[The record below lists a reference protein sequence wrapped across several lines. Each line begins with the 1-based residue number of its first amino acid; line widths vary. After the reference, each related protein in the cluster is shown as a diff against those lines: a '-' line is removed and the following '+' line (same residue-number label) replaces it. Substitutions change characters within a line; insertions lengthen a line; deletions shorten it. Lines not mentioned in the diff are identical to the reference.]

1 MLQRRDESQ
10 IDFEELSVYLQRT
23 LAEREKHPEKSA
35 ELEPK
40 IREVG
45 WEMDDNRETSVNDDS
60 YSLKLKWQKPVISPM
75 NSQSK

>member
-40 IREVG
+40 IREVKG
-45 WEMDDNRETSVNDDS
+45 VEQDDGRG
-60 YSLKLKWQKPVISPM
+60 SLLM
-75 NSQSK
+75 NACT

>member
-40 IREVG
+40 IREVKG
-45 WEMDDNRETSVNDDS
+45 VKKDDGRG
-60 YSLKLKWQKPVISPM
+60 SLLM
-75 NSQSK
+75 NACA

>member
-40 IREVG
+40 IKEVQG
-45 WEMDDNRETSVNDDS
+45 VKNR
-60 YSLKLKWQKPVISPM
+60 
-75 NSQSK
+75 